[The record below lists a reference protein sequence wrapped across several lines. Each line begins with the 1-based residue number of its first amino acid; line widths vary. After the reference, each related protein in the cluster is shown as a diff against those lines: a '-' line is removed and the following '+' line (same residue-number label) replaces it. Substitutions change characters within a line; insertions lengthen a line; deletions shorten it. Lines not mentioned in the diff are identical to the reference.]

1 MKRVVAYARY
11 SSDSQ
16 TEQSIEGQ
24 LRAIHEYAQRNDCV
38 IVDEYVDKA
47 MTGTNDR
54 RPAFQKMLADA
65 RKGLFEAIL
74 VYRLDRFSRSK
85 YENAIHKKTLK
96 DHNVKLV
103 SVMENIP
110 DTIEGQMMESML
122 EAMAQYYS
130 EELALK
136 VQRGLKESYMK
147 GQYTGGPVLYG
158 YVVENKKNVICEQE
172 AMVVRD
178 VFEMYTK
185 GYTAEVIRKVLRDRN
200 IRDQRG
206 NFFTQK
212 ALYKML
218 LNTKYNGR
226 VTHRGVEYT
235 NIYPKIIDD
244 VLWSQVDDIH
254 QSNKHGP
261 SKKKDIYDYILS
273 GKLVCGNCNELMVG
287 ISGTS
292 STGSIY
298 YYYACYSRKRKLH
311 DCTTKTISKQL
322 LEDLV
327 VDTTWSMLQ
336 DQGAVEMLADKT
348 QKLHE
353 QQSRDNLCL
362 KSLEARRNEA
372 LKASR
377 NIIKAIE
384 QGIITE
390 QTKVRLAELEREIS
404 QLDHDIEKEKL
415 KSYSNISKEQI
426 IAFLSQSIHGDNQS
440 IDTRKALV
448 KTFVK
453 QVIYY
458 PDKIVIVYNFTNKQS
473 RALLTKDQL
482 KTIEGDVLS
491 PSSTFQSL
499 STVTSLPPTAGDT
512 VLVAKESSSHKVS
525 CFSFSPVGVPA

>member
-1 MKRVVAYARY
+1 
-11 SSDSQ
+11 
-16 TEQSIEGQ
+16 
-24 LRAIHEYAQRNDCV
+24 
-38 IVDEYVDKA
+38 
-47 MTGTNDR
+47 
-54 RPAFQKMLADA
+54 
-65 RKGLFEAIL
+65 
-74 VYRLDRFSRSK
+74 
-85 YENAIHKKTLK
+85 
-96 DHNVKLV
+96 
-103 SVMENIP
+103 
-110 DTIEGQMMESML
+110 
-122 EAMAQYYS
+122 
-130 EELALK
+130 
-136 VQRGLKESYMK
+136 MK

-178 VFEMYTK
+178 VFEMYAK

-200 IRDQRG
+200 IRDKRG

-254 QSNKHGP
+254 QNNKHGP

-292 STGSIY
+292 STGTIY

-336 DQGAVEMLADKT
+336 DQGAVEMLADKI

-415 KSYSNISKEQI
+415 KNYSNISKEQI
-426 IAFLSQSIHGDNQS
+426 IAFLSQSIHGDKQN

-458 PDKIVIVYNFTNKQS
+458 PDKIVIVYNFIDKQS

-482 KTIEGDVLS
+482 KAIEGDVLS
-491 PSSTFQSL
+491 PSSISQSL
-499 STVTSLPPTAGDT
+499 STLTSLPP
-512 VLVAKESSSHKVS
+512 VSVA
-525 CFSFSPVGVPA
+525 F

>member
-24 LRAIHEYAQRNDCV
+24 LRAIHEYAQRNDCI
-38 IVDEYVDKA
+38 IVDEYVDRA
-47 MTGTNDR
+47 MSGTNDR

-65 RKGLFEAIL
+65 KKGLFEAIL

-178 VFEMYTK
+178 VFEMYAK
-185 GYTAEVIRKVLRDRN
+185 GYTAEAIRKVLRDRN
-200 IRDQRG
+200 VRDKRG

-226 VTHRGVEYT
+226 VTHRGVKYT

-292 STGSIY
+292 STGTIY

-336 DQGAVEMLADKT
+336 DQGAVEMLVDKI

-415 KSYSNISKEQI
+415 KNYSNISKEQI
-426 IAFLSQSIHGDNQS
+426 IAFLSQSIHGDKQK

-458 PDKIVIVYNFTNKQS
+458 PDKIVIVYNFTDKQS

-491 PSSTFQSL
+491 PSSTSQSL
-499 STVTSLPPTAGDT
+499 STLTSLPPM
-512 VLVAKESSSHKVS
+512 
-525 CFSFSPVGVPA
+525 SFAF